1 MKTYNK
7 LIFFGLS
14 IIIFSIFQ
22 SCELDNYEG
31 PNAALYGTFL
41 DAETNEPVGMDII
54 NGPQI
59 QYIEHGY
66 DPPQNQYMVIKTDGT
81 YRNDLM
87 FSGTYTI
94 ETINTNFVP
103 VESFELEVK
112 GETKHDFVV
121 QPFIRIKDV
130 SIQKSGNKIVANFK
144 IHPSVEAKVRVIGL
158 FGHPNSSVGTQLRTL
173 ANSIAIRDWVEPGTE
188 FSLELDIPADLA
200 GEKLFFRVGSKI
212 DLDPTRWNY
221 APPVLIEL

>member
-1 MKTYNK
+1 MKTYNR
-7 LIFFGLS
+7 LLFFGLS
-14 IIIFSIFQ
+14 IIICSFFQ

-41 DAETNEPVGMDII
+41 DSETNEPVGMDII

-59 QYIEHGY
+59 QYKEHGY
-66 DPPQNQYMVIKTDGT
+66 DPPQNQYMVIKADGT

-87 FSGTYTI
+87 FSGKYTI
-94 ETINTNFVP
+94 ETINPNFVP
-103 VESFELEVK
+103 VEPFELEVE

-130 SIQKSGNKIVANFK
+130 SIQKNGNKVVANFK
-144 IHPSVEAKVRVIGL
+144 IHPTVEAKVRVIGL

-173 ANSIAIRDWVEPGTE
+173 VKNAAINQWVEPGTE
-188 FSLELDIPADLA
+188 YTLELDIPADFA
-200 GEKLFFRVGSKI
+200 GKKIFFRVGSKI

-221 APPVLIEL
+221 AQAVLIQL